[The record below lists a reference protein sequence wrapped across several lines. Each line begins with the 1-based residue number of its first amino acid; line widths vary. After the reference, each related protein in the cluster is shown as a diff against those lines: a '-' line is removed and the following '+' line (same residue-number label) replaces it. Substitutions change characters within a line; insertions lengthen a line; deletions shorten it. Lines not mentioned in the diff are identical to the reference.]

1 MQYLQLELCLFD
13 KHLKYWSFFR
23 SPTAPAWFIQVAQD
37 HIGIC
42 LRRRNCSGLPTSPAH
57 LQPTNGSIRKINGA
71 KLEMVMEV

>member
-42 LRRRNCSGLPTSPAH
+42 LRRRNCSGLPPVRPICSPQMG
-57 LQPTNGSIRKINGA
+57 LSEKSTGLN
-71 KLEMVMEV
+71 